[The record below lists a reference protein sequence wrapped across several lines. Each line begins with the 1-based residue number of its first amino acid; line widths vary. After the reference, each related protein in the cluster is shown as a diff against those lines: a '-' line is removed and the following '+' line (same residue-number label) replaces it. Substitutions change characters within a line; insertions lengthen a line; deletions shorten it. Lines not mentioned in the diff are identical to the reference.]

1 MAISFPR
8 PMLDFGLAT
17 QTFELDRIDYQSPTV
32 GAGIGAVTAG
42 APVWSARWSLSG
54 MDEDQV
60 EAWRAWLT
68 SLRGSQRP
76 FFGAD
81 QRRSLPRAYRES
93 GLPGGFG
100 GDASTWAVNADRDV
114 VSLGGLPAGLTMLTG
129 DYIGFKWGANGRTKV
144 RLLEGAVGGAAVT
157 VEPAVPL
164 VVPGNA
170 VAYIK
175 NPVCVMKL
183 TPETSFGQMDVAG
196 QMTGQINAIQ
206 DLRA

>member
-1 MAISFPR
+1 MSISFPR

-17 QTFELDRIDYQSPTV
+17 QSFELDRIDYQSPTV

-42 APVWSARWSLSG
+42 APIWAAKWSLSG
-54 MDEDQV
+54 MDEGQV
-60 EAWRAWLT
+60 EEWRAWLT

-76 FFGAD
+76 FFAAD
-81 QRRSLPRAYRES
+81 QRRSLPRAYRSS
-93 GLPGGFG
+93 GLPAGFG
-100 GDASTWAVNADRDV
+100 GDASTWALNADRDV
-114 VSLGGLPAGLTMLTG
+114 VTLGLPSGFVLMTG
-129 DYIGFKWGANGRTKV
+129 DYIGFRWGANGRTKV
-144 RLLEGAVGGAAVT
+144 RLLEPSVGGAAVT

-170 VAYIK
+170 VAYVL

-183 TPETSFGQMDVAG
+183 TPETTFGQMDVAG

>member
-1 MAISFPR
+1 MAITFPR
-8 PMLDFGLAT
+8 PMLPYGLNV
-17 QTFELDRIDYQSPTV
+17 QTFELDRIDYLSPTV

-42 APVWSARWSLSG
+42 APLWSASWSLAG
-54 MDEDQV
+54 MSEDRM
-60 EAWRAWLT
+60 ETWRAWLT

-100 GDASTWAVNADRDV
+100 GDASTWALNADRDV
-114 VSLGGLPAGLTMLTG
+114 VTLGLPAGFILMTG
-129 DYIGFKWGANGRTKV
+129 DYIGFKWGAAGRTKV
-144 RLLEGAVGGAAVT
+144 RLLEGSVGGAAVT

-164 VVPGNA
+164 SVPGNA
-170 VAYIK
+170 VAYLL